1 MDIQLFDQKLVFF
14 SVLKLLLCWE
24 SQRKVKLFS
33 TFSKILIKFSR
44 KKMSKIVSKPNFLV
58 TFLSSTSRNR
68 MWTYNFLTKSEC
80 FSTFSS
86 FYWLGKAN
94 EKLSFFQ
101 HFLTFSSNFLEKNVE
116 NSENVGKSL
125 QKLFVVFSKT
135 IEA

>member
-1 MDIQLFDQKLVFF
+1 MIFFCALPVRNVCGHTTFDQKRVFF
-14 SVLKLLLCWE
+14 NVFELLLSWK
-24 SQRKVKLFS
+24 SQRKVKLFP
-33 TFSKILIKFSR
+33 TFSHILIKFSR
-44 KKMSKIVSKPNFLV
+44 EKMLKINSKPNFLV

-101 HFLTFSSNFLEKNVE
+101 HFLTFSSNFLGKKNVE
-116 NSENVGKSL
+116 N
-125 QKLFVVFSKT
+125 
-135 IEA
+135 